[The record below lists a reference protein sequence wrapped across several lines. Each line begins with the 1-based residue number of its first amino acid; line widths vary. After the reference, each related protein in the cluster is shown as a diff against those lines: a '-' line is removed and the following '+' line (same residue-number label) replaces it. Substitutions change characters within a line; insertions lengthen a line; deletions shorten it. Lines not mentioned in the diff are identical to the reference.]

1 MIPTEYINLSNEFEK
16 VTYPTRTY
24 RFDIENKRI
33 IGYTDGVEAMKQ
45 AIYKILRTER
55 FEYIIYSWNYGIE
68 LSELMDRLYPY
79 IYSVL
84 EERIVDALIHDDR
97 ITRVYNFVF
106 TRNKSRRDLLVTFNV
121 DTTQGDIVIEREV
134 RI

>member
-1 MIPTEYINLSNEFEK
+1 MIPSDYINLSNTFET

-24 RFDIENKRI
+24 KFDMENKRI
-33 IGYTDGVEAMKQ
+33 IGYTDKLDAMKQ

-68 LSELMDRLYPY
+68 LIELMDKLYPY

-84 EERIVDALIHDDR
+84 EEHITEALMQDDR
-97 ITRVYNFVF
+97 IMKVYNFVF
-106 TRNKSRRDLLVTFNV
+106 TRNKSKRDLLVTFNV
-121 DTTQGDIVIEREV
+121 DTTEGNLVIEREV
-134 RI
+134 QI